1 MLITKLQFLAMYF
14 SYKYMALKTGLCMA
28 LLLLQ
33 TGLSAAPVDIST
45 VAARDTGSRLALGWQ
60 HGAFME
66 IFVRG
71 YADSNGDGVGDL
83 RGLTSRL
90 DYLKELGVK
99 GLWLMPITAS
109 SDHDHGYAT
118 TDFRA
123 LEPDYGTL
131 ADLDELLKQAHGR
144 GIGVIM
150 DYVVNHG
157 SQSHPLF
164 EQSASDPHS
173 KYRDWF
179 VWQAPAPNPAIAGW
193 DIWGK
198 NPWTATPN
206 GAYFGTFGPHM
217 PDFNLKNP
225 VVVEYHKSSLRFWL
239 NRGLDGFRL
248 DAVLHLIENDA
259 GRWNDQPESRSL
271 TNDLRRLINAYKQR
285 HVVCEATANPTA
297 YAATEVCG
305 SAFAF
310 GHEQRIIKAAQ
321 GDSEAIKA
329 VANYF
334 NTAPLTMATM
344 LSNHD
349 IFAGERVWDQ
359 LQGKVAA
366 YKLAAASYLL
376 QPGTPF
382 IYYGEEI
389 GMAGVKGLAGDEPL
403 RTPMSWTSDL
413 SGFSAGG
420 KAFRPLSPN
429 AATQNAQAQA
439 ADPDSILNFYKAML
453 KLRNGLPAIARGSY
467 RAAKAEGQTLSF
479 QRVLGRQ
486 HCLVAINYAADVQRL
501 SFEQLPRRTA
511 LRAAY
516 PPSTTALLSDAQGR
530 SQLSLPAQSLA
541 VYCR

>member
-1 MLITKLQFLAMYF
+1 M
-14 SYKYMALKTGLCMA
+14 
-28 LLLLQ
+28 
-33 TGLSAAPVDIST
+33 DISPI
-45 VAARDTGSRLALGWQ
+45 AAHDTGSRLAAGWQ

-71 YADSNGDGVGDL
+71 YADSNGDGFGDL
-83 RGLTSRL
+83 RGLTSKL
-90 DYLKELGVK
+90 DYLKDLGVK

-123 LEPDYGTL
+123 LEPDYGSM
-131 ADLDELLKQAHGR
+131 ADLEELLKQAHRR

-157 SQSHPLF
+157 SKSHPLF

-173 KYRDWF
+173 EYRDWF
-179 VWQAPAPNPAIAGW
+179 VWQGLAPNPAIAGW

-198 NPWTATPN
+198 NPWTETPN

-225 VVVEYHKSSLRFWL
+225 VVVAYHKSSLRFWL

-248 DAVLHLIENDA
+248 DAVPHLIENDA
-259 GRWNDQPESRSL
+259 AHWNDQPESRAL
-271 TNDLRRLINAYKQR
+271 TSELRKLITAYKQR

-297 YAATEVCG
+297 YAAADVCG

-310 GHEQRIIKAAQ
+310 GHEQRIIQAAQ
-321 GDSEAIKA
+321 GDREAIQA
-329 VANYF
+329 VADYF
-334 NTAPLTMATM
+334 NSAPRTMATM

-359 LQGKVAA
+359 LKGRQAS
-366 YKLAAASYLL
+366 YKLAAATYLL

-403 RTPMSWTSDL
+403 RAPMSWTSDL

-420 KAFRPLSPN
+420 KAFRPLAPN
-429 AATQNAQAQA
+429 AGTHNAQAQA
-439 ADPDSILNFYKAML
+439 VDPDSILNFYKAML
-453 KLRNGLPAIARGSY
+453 KLRNALPAIAHGSY
-467 RAAKAEGQTLSF
+467 QAARAEDQTLSF

-486 HCLVAINYAADVQRL
+486 HCLVAINYAAGTQRL
-501 SFEQLPRRTA
+501 SFEQLPRRTG
-511 LRAAY
+511 LRAAF
-516 PPSTTALLSDAQGR
+516 PAGTAALLSDSHGRAQAT
-530 SQLSLPAQSLA
+530 LPAQSLA